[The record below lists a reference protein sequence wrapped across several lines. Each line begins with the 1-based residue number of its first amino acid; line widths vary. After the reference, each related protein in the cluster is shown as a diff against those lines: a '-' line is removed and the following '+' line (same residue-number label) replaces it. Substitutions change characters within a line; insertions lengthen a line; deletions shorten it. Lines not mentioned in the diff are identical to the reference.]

1 VILEKEDNEDSAIFK
16 KEINTLHMDM
26 MGHVIYILH
35 TFFIL
40 VSWNVLVLERVD
52 DVSPSSLW
60 SYNQSG
66 FPLKEEVVAL
76 HQKSEQVFEKE

>member
-1 VILEKEDNEDSAIFK
+1 MILEKENNEDLAIFE
-16 KEINTLHMDM
+16 KEINTFHMDM
-26 MGHVIYILH
+26 MGHVIHILH

-40 VSWNVLVLERVD
+40 VSWNVLILECVD
-52 DVSPSSLW
+52 DVSLSSLW